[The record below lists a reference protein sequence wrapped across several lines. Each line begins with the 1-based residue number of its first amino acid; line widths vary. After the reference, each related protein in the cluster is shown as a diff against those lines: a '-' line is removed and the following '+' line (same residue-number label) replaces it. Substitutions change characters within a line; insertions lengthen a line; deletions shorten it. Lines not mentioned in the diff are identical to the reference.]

1 MPSSKAQIL
10 DCGVTGCFLLI
21 LPVDLICGLSAF
33 PSCTGEVDEEN
44 SRNA

>member
-1 MPSSKAQIL
+1 MPFSKAQIL
-10 DCGVTGCFLLI
+10 DYGVAGWFLLI
-21 LPVDLICGLSAF
+21 LAVDLICGLSAF